1 MSADNGRT
9 CTSRLRPRGD
19 HNHSDVLVVYLGT
32 SSNWSFTRR
41 VLSLTHEHIYQ
52 EALPT
57 GALLFDG
64 AAYDLGWDGLR
75 ATQSPDTPAVPT
87 FDHAIYLINAVK
99 FRCGQL
105 YHLFDENE
113 FMSNLHEFYLQPKPN
128 TTAGLWYI
136 HFLLILAF
144 GKGFVQH
151 KLQGNKPAGAEI
163 FVKALQLLPDVSL
176 LHQEP
181 IESTEILCCVALY
194 LQALDC
200 RSSAHNYVCHG
211 ILLLPLRQLTN
222 FLSRS
227 DRPCGWQ
234 WRRAC
239 IPKCQQSIS
248 EKRRSKGAVISGGPC
263 TSWTER

>member
-1 MSADNGRT
+1 MT
-9 CTSRLRPRGD
+9 Q
-19 HNHSDVLVVYLGT
+19 VYLGT

-75 ATQSPDTPAVPT
+75 TPQSPDVPT
-87 FDHAIYLINAVK
+87 VPTLDHAIYLINSVK

-105 YHLFDENE
+105 YHLFDDQE
-113 FMSNLHEFYLQPKPN
+113 FMGNLHEFYSQPKPN
-128 TTAGLWYI
+128 ATAGLWYI
-136 HFLLILAF
+136 HFLLMLAF

-151 KLQGNKPAGAEI
+151 KVQGNRPAGADF
-163 FVKALQLLPDVSL
+163 FVKALQLLPDVSV

-181 IESTEILCCVALY
+181 IESTEILCCIALY

-200 RSSAHNYVCHG
+200 RSSAHNYVHCRISPHLD
-211 ILLLPLRQLTN
+211 LL
-222 FLSRS
+222 
-227 DRPCGWQ
+227 D
-234 WRRAC
+234 
-239 IPKCQQSIS
+239 
-248 EKRRSKGAVISGGPC
+248 
-263 TSWTER
+263 

>member
-1 MSADNGRT
+1 MGGHVCGLPSGDT
-9 CTSRLRPRGD
+9 DLSDTSP
-19 HNHSDVLVVYLGT
+19 VYLGT

-75 ATQSPDTPAVPT
+75 TAQNPDTPAVPT
-87 FDHAIYLINAVK
+87 FDHALYLINTVK

-105 YHLFDENE
+105 YHLFDEDD
-113 FMSNLHEFYLQPKPN
+113 FMMNLHEFYSDPKVN
-128 TTAGLWYI
+128 ATAGLWYI
-136 HFLLILAF
+136 HFLLMLAF

-151 KLQGNKPAGAEI
+151 KPQGSKPPGVEL
-163 FVKALQLLPDVSL
+163 FVKALQLLPDVCV

-200 RSSAHNYVCHG
+200 RSSAHNYV
-211 ILLLPLRQLTN
+211 RRETD
-222 FLSRS
+222 S
-227 DRPCGWQ
+227 DGL
-234 WRRAC
+234 
-239 IPKCQQSIS
+239 
-248 EKRRSKGAVISGGPC
+248 
-263 TSWTER
+263 